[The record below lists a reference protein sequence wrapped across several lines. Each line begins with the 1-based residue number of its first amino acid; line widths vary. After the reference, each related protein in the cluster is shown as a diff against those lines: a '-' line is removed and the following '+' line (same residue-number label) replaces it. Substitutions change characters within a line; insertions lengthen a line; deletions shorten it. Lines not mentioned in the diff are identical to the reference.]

1 MTNPLTS
8 AYAAEKANRSGT
20 TSPDPTSAANPTA
33 DADLNEARGSAL
45 ANALTGATKADVQP
59 QPTVSDQRK
68 CDHCGALETFW
79 QTSEEDAETEGD
91 DNEENEPSTQE
102 LLEGNDDGSDFEDRK
117 KAAVNAAVAK
127 VRAEHAIDEVNSK
140 VNRAINAA
148 VLEERKRII
157 ESAPAV
163 NVLKNAI
170 RKVRGK

>member
-68 CDHCGALETFW
+68 CDHCGALEPFC
-79 QTSEEDAETEGD
+79 
-91 DNEENEPSTQE
+91 
-102 LLEGNDDGSDFEDRK
+102 LEGNDDGSDFEDRK

-157 ESAPAV
+157 EVSSCGERTEERDPQSSRQINFFHFPWDFGLAS
-163 NVLKNAI
+163 
-170 RKVRGK
+170 RE